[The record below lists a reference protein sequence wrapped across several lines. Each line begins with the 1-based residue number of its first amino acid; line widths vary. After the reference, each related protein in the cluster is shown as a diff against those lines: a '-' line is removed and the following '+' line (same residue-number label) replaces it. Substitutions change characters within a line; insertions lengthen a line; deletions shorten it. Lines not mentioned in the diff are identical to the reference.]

1 MVRDMAVVSAA
12 TTRNP
17 DSLPS
22 SQEST
27 RAPFCG
33 SGPQRQRSGG
43 RKQGA
48 CQTGGAPRRR
58 AGARRAPG
66 IIGDIARRAAR
77 PFCQES
83 TQPPFLGISTVVFM
97 LPTNSLSPSESI
109 PTRFLFSQVRNR
121 DHARS
126 YITRYSVT
134 QDAFRAAGPPVIGL
148 SALNSGLSTL
158 SFRLSLV
165 DRTANWAH
173 R

>member
-83 TQPPFLGISTVVFM
+83 THAPFFGMARDVRPGSLATLPAGLRGRSVKNQP
-97 LPTNSLSPSESI
+97 SP
-109 PTRFLFSQVRNR
+109 LFWE
-121 DHARS
+121 
-126 YITRYSVT
+126 Y
-134 QDAFRAAGPPVIGL
+134 PPW
-148 SALNSGLSTL
+148 SSCFQQTL
-158 SFRLSLV
+158 FRLPNQFRRASFFLKFGIATMLAPTSH
-165 DRTANWAH
+165 DTR
-173 R
+173 